1 MRQATKFHLSYKI
14 WLTSKG
20 GHVIGKG
27 GASLLKSIEK
37 HGSISKAAEELGW
50 SYKYAWDQLRE
61 METRLGSPVVV
72 RKRGGETGGGTR
84 LTALAKSLLR
94 KYEGIERR
102 VQRTMSERR

>member
-1 MRQATKFHLSYKI
+1 MRQAKFHSSYKI

-27 GASLLKSIEK
+27 GASLLRGIEK
-37 HGSISKAAEELGW
+37 YGSISKAAEELGW

-72 RKRGGETGGGTR
+72 KKRGGESGGGTR
-84 LTALAKSLLR
+84 LTELAKSLLR
-94 KYEGIERR
+94 KYEDVERR
-102 VQRTMSERR
+102 VQRTIGGRR